1 MQTLKKSIVLIGF
14 KHTGKSIIGKSL
26 AKKMH
31 VPFIDLD
38 RKIESLYEDKFHKKR
53 TCRQIMEEN
62 GESYFCNLEHQ
73 ALSKAMNSQAC
84 ILSLGGAT
92 SLYAVN
98 QAIIKSNLIIHI
110 TAEKGIVFERICMS
124 GRPAFFNPEE
134 NFLESFNRLWDERE
148 KIYQKIRDFFILNND
163 SVDSAVQQIINTLTL
178 KEYLL

>member
-1 MQTLKKSIVLIGF
+1 MQTLNKSIVLIGF

-38 RKIESLYEDKFHKKR
+38 RKIESLYEEKFNKKKA
-53 TCRQIMEEN
+53 CRQIMEDK
-62 GESYFCNLEHQ
+62 GETYFRYLEHQ
-73 ALSKAMNSQAC
+73 ALSKTVSSQAC

-92 SLYAVN
+92 SLYTEN
-98 QAIIKSNLIIHI
+98 QAIIKSNLKIHI

-134 NFLESFNRLWDERE
+134 DFLESFNRLWNERE
-148 KIYQKIRDFFILNND
+148 KIYLKIKDFSILNNG
-163 SVDSAVQQIINTLTL
+163 SVDEAVQKIINQLTL
-178 KEYLL
+178 RERLL